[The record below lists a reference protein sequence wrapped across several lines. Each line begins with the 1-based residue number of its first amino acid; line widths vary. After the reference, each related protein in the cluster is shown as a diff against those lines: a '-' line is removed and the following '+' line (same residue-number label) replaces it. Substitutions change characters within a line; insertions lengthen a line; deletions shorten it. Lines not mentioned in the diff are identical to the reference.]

1 MTNRSSE
8 RRLRPTGTAA
18 PHADGAGPGTAS
30 PDPAGPGTASPDPA
44 RPGTASPDTAGPL
57 PGDANAGVDL
67 LQTVTSF
74 DRLLRLLRR
83 LTTPDGLSL
92 TAAST
97 LYLLD
102 EAGAQRISD
111 LAVAEG
117 VTQPGMT
124 QLISRLE
131 RDGLAERRGDPADRR
146 VVAVAITQAGRE
158 LVARRRQARAERLAG
173 LLADVSPEERAAIV
187 TSLAVLDRLAGPA
200 RNPVEYGPSVEP
212 GSGTR

>member
-1 MTNRSSE
+1 MTERS
-8 RRLRPTGTAA
+8 P
-18 PHADGAGPGTAS
+18 GPG
-30 PDPAGPGTASPDPA
+30 
-44 RPGTASPDTAGPL
+44 
-57 PGDANAGVDL
+57 GDVDL
-67 LQTVTSF
+67 LRTVGSF

-102 EAGAQRISD
+102 EAGTQRISD

-131 RDGLAERRGDPADRR
+131 RDGLAHRRSDPTDRR
-146 VVAVAITQAGRE
+146 VVAVEITAAGRE
-158 LVARRRQARAERLAG
+158 LVAHRRRARADRLAD
-173 LLADVSPEERAAIV
+173 LLAGVTAEERAAIV
-187 TSLAVLDRLAGPA
+187 TTLGVLDRLAGPPRVPVGSGSPGNHHTSTGQA
-200 RNPVEYGPSVEP
+200 GHRPTAGDNPTVTP
-212 GSGTR
+212 GSETR